1 MAKSWIYPIL
11 GAILFIIPGAF
22 AGLML
27 GAVIGG
33 NFFTG
38 FRFAGVQGYEA
49 TGVLGAWIGGGAGLF
64 MGGWLGRRL
73 ALRGKGKSG

>member
-11 GAILFIIPGAF
+11 GTILFIIPGAV
-22 AGLML
+22 AGLIL
-27 GAVIGG
+27 GAFIGG

-49 TGVLGAWIGGGAGLF
+49 TGVLGAWIGAPAGLIL
-64 MGGWLGRRL
+64 GGWLGRRL
-73 ALRGKGKSG
+73 ARRNRKSG